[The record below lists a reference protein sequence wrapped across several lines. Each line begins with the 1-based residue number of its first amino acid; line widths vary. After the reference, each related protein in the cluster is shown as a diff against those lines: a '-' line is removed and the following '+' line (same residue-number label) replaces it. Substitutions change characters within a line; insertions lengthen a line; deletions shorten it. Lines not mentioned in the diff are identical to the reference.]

1 MCYRGKDL
9 CRNCFREVATFERH
23 QGGKDEKRERWENQ
37 EKEKA
42 QKISLILCSLHS
54 SEMYRRQIVNKCIHQ
69 KVLIRTMKKKKG

>member
-1 MCYRGKDL
+1 MVAVNRGTEPKREAMCYRGKDL

-42 QKISLILCSLHS
+42 QKINFMCSYD
-54 SEMYRRQIVNKCIHQ
+54 YRRDPKE
-69 KVLIRTMKKKKG
+69 KA